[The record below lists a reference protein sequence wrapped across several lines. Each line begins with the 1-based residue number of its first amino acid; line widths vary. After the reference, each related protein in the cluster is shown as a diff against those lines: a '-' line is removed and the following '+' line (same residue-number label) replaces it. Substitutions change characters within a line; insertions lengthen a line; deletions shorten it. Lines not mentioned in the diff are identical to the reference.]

1 MLAQYGSRDTRY
13 DLCVCF
19 YIGNMLKLFCGKVIN
34 ILIPTKNFKKEKLL
48 LSNIPNLNKKNLKGN
63 KNYKNIGLYL
73 LVLIITVSII
83 SSFFEPKSTT
93 SQELTYSQFL
103 KEIETNNMSKV
114 TIINNSITGTLIDG
128 TNFSTY
134 SPNDPELINILRSK
148 NIIIEAKPPVEV
160 SWWMRLLSSIL
171 PMLLIIG
178 VWIFMLQQM
187 QGGGNKVMS
196 FGKSRAKLLGKE
208 TPKITFKDV
217 AGIDEAEE
225 EVEEVIDFLKNP
237 AKFKKLG
244 ARIPRGILLYGPP
257 GAGKTL
263 LARAIAGEAG
273 VPFFSIS
280 GSDFVEM
287 FVGVGASRVRD
298 LFKQAK
304 ANAPCIIF
312 MDEID
317 AVGRHRGAGLGG
329 GHDEREQTLNQ
340 LLVEMDGFDQNIGI
354 IMVAATNRPDILDP
368 ALLRPG
374 RFDRR
379 IVIDRPDIVGRE
391 GILKIHA
398 RGKPLAKDVDIK
410 VLARRTPGFVGS
422 DLATMVNE
430 AALLASRKGKNEIGM
445 EEFEAA
451 IDRVIAGPERKSR
464 LISDKEKEIIAYH
477 ESGHAIV
484 AKMLPNC
491 DPVHKVSI
499 IPRGDATLGYTLQL
513 PTQDRYL
520 ISKLELMDRLAV
532 LLGGRVAEDII
543 FKDVTTGA
551 QNDLERATKIAR
563 QMITEY
569 GMSEALGPVT
579 LGRKEHE
586 IFLGRDISQERDY
599 SEEIANK
606 IDKEVREIVESAYS
620 KAKDILTKNKSKLK
634 KIARNLIER
643 ETLEGKE
650 LDDLL
655 NGEKLAKLSK
665 FKANFLLI

>member
-1 MLAQYGSRDTRY
+1 
-13 DLCVCF
+13 
-19 YIGNMLKLFCGKVIN
+19 MLKLFCGKVIN

-48 LSNIPNLNKKNLKGN
+48 LSNIPNLNKKDLKGN

-422 DLATMVNE
+422 DLANMVNE

>member
-1 MLAQYGSRDTRY
+1 MT
-13 DLCVCF
+13 
-19 YIGNMLKLFCGKVIN
+19 K
-34 ILIPTKNFKKEKLL
+34 IPDF
-48 LSNIPNLNKKNLKGN
+48 NKKDLKGN
-63 KNYKNIGLYL
+63 KNYRDIGLYL
-73 LVLIITVSII
+73 LMLIITVSII
-83 SSFFEPKSTT
+83 SSFFEPKSAT
-93 SQELTYSQFL
+93 QKELTYSEFL
-103 KEIETNNMSKV
+103 KEVEINNVSKV
-114 TIINNSITGTLIDG
+114 TIVDNSIAGILMDG
-128 TNFSTY
+128 TEFSTY
-134 SPNDPELINILRSK
+134 SPDDPEMINILRSK
-148 NIIIEAKPPVEV
+148 NIVIEAKPPVKV
-160 SWWMRLLSSIL
+160 SWWMQLLSSLL

-178 VWIFMLQQM
+178 IWLFMIQQM

-196 FGKSRAKLLGKE
+196 FGKSKAKLIGKE
-208 TPKITFKDV
+208 TPKVTFKDV
-217 AGIDEAEE
+217 AGIDEAAE
-225 EVEEVIDFLKNP
+225 EVQEVIDFLKNP

-244 ARIPRGILLYGPP
+244 AKIPRGILLYGPP
-257 GAGKTL
+257 GVGKTL

-273 VPFFSIS
+273 VSFFSIS

-340 LLVEMDGFDQNIGI
+340 LLVEMDGFDQNIGV

-422 DLATMVNE
+422 DLANMVNE
-430 AALLASRKGKNEIGM
+430 AALLASREGKNEIGM

-464 LISDKEKEIIAYH
+464 LISEKEKEIIAYH

-499 IPRGDATLGYTLQL
+499 IPRGNATLGYTLQL

-532 LLGGRVAEDII
+532 LLGGRVAEDLI

-569 GMSEALGPVT
+569 GMSETIGPIT

-599 SEEIANK
+599 SEEVANK
-606 IDKEVREIVESAYS
+606 IDKEVKKIIEIAYTR
-620 KAKDILTKNKSKLK
+620 AKDILTKNKSKLK
-634 KIARNLIER
+634 KIARNLIKR
-643 ETLEGKE
+643 ETLEGKD

-655 NGEKLAKLSK
+655 NGIKLASLTK
-665 FKANFLLI
+665 FKANFLFI

>member
-1 MLAQYGSRDTRY
+1 MADFNNRGDFKGSR
-13 DLCVCF
+13 
-19 YIGNMLKLFCGKVIN
+19 
-34 ILIPTKNFKKEKLL
+34 NFR
-48 LSNIPNLNKKNLKGN
+48 NL
-63 KNYKNIGLYL
+63 GLYL
-73 LVLIITVSII
+73 LILIITVSII
-83 SSFFEPKSTT
+83 SSFFQPKSTI
-93 SQELTYSQFL
+93 QELTYSQFL
-103 KEIETNNMSKV
+103 KEVEANNVYKV
-114 TIINNSITGTLIDG
+114 VISENSITGTLVNG

-134 SPNDPELINILRSK
+134 APDDPELINILRNK
-148 NIIIEAKPPVEV
+148 NVIIEAKPPVEV
-160 SWWMRLLSSIL
+160 SWWMRLLSSIF
-171 PMLLIIG
+171 PMILIIG
-178 VWIFMLQQM
+178 VWLFMLQQM

-208 TPKITFKDV
+208 TPRVTFKDV

-225 EVEEVIDFLKNP
+225 EVAEVIEFLKNP

-244 ARIPRGILLYGPP
+244 AKIPRGILLYGPP

-298 LFKQAK
+298 LFRQAK
-304 ANAPCIIF
+304 SNAPCIIF

-340 LLVEMDGFDQNIGI
+340 LLVEMDGFDQNAGI
-354 IMVAATNRPDILDP
+354 IMIAATNRPDILDP

-379 IVIDRPDIVGRE
+379 IVVDRPDLLGRE
-391 GILKIHA
+391 AILKVHT

-422 DLATMVNE
+422 DLANMVNE

-445 EEFEAA
+445 EEMEAA

-464 LISDKEKEIIAYH
+464 LISEKEKEIIAYH
-477 ESGHAIV
+477 ESGHALV
-484 AKMLPNC
+484 AKLLPNC
-491 DPVHKVSI
+491 DPVHKISI
-499 IPRGDATLGYTLQL
+499 IPRGNATLGYTLQL

-520 ISKLELMDRLAV
+520 ISKAELMDRLAV

-543 FKDVTTGA
+543 FKDVTTGS
-551 QNDLERATKIAR
+551 QNDLERTTKIAR
-563 QMITEY
+563 QMVTEF
-569 GMSEALGPVT
+569 GMSEDLGPIT
-579 LGRKEHE
+579 LGRKEHQ
-586 IFLGRDISQERDY
+586 IFLGRDISEQRDY

-606 IDKEVREIVESAYS
+606 IDKEVKKIIEIAYN
-620 KAKDILTKNKSKLK
+620 KAKDILIKNKSKLK
-634 KIARNLIER
+634 KIARNLVER
-643 ETLEGKE
+643 ESLDGKE

-655 NGEKLAKLSK
+655 NGIKLVKLTE
-665 FKANFLLI
+665 FRAGFLLI

>member
-1 MLAQYGSRDTRY
+1 MT
-13 DLCVCF
+13 
-19 YIGNMLKLFCGKVIN
+19 
-34 ILIPTKNFKKEKLL
+34 KKENFFLTK
-48 LSNIPNLNKKNLKGN
+48 IPNFNKKDFKGN
-63 KNYKNIGLYL
+63 KNYRNIGLYL
-73 LVLIITVSII
+73 LMLIIFISII
-83 SSFFEPKSTT
+83 SSFFEPKSVI
-93 SQELTYSQFL
+93 QRELTYSEFL
-103 KEIETNNMSKV
+103 KEIEINNVSKV
-114 TIINNSITGTLIDG
+114 TIIDNSITGILMDG
-128 TNFSTY
+128 TEFSTY
-134 SPNDPELINILRSK
+134 SPDDPEMINTLRSK
-148 NIIIEAKPPVEV
+148 NIVIEAKPPVKV
-160 SWWMRLLSSIL
+160 SWWMQLLSSLL

-178 VWIFMLQQM
+178 IWLFMIQQM

-196 FGKSRAKLLGKE
+196 FGKSKAKLLGKE
-208 TPKITFKDV
+208 TPKVTFKDV
-217 AGIDEAEE
+217 AGIDEAKE
-225 EVEEVIDFLKNP
+225 EVEEIIEFLKNP

-244 ARIPRGILLYGPP
+244 AKIPRGVLLYGPP

-354 IMVAATNRPDILDP
+354 IMIAATNRPDILDP

-379 IVIDRPDIVGRE
+379 IVIDRPDILGRE
-391 GILKIHA
+391 DILKVHT
-398 RGKPLAKDVDIK
+398 RGKPLGKDVDIK

-422 DLATMVNE
+422 DLANLVNE
-430 AALLASRKGKNEIGM
+430 AALLASRKSKKDIGM
-445 EEFEAA
+445 EELEAA

-464 LISDKEKEIIAYH
+464 LISEKEKEIIAYH
-477 ESGHAIV
+477 ESGHALV
-484 AKMLPNC
+484 AKLLPNC

-499 IPRGDATLGYTLQL
+499 IPRGNAALGYTLQL

-532 LLGGRVAEDII
+532 LLGGRVAEDLI

-569 GMSEALGPVT
+569 GMSETIGPIT
-579 LGRKEHE
+579 LGRKEHQ
-586 IFLGRDISQERDY
+586 IFLGRDISEQRDY

-606 IDKEVREIVESAYS
+606 IDKEVRKIIESAYTQ
-620 KAKDILTKNKSKLK
+620 AKDILIKNKRKLK

-643 ETLEGKE
+643 ETLEGKD

-655 NGEKLAKLSK
+655 NGIKLANLTK
-665 FKANFLLI
+665 FQANFLLI

>member
-1 MLAQYGSRDTRY
+1 MAKTPD
-13 DLCVCF
+13 F
-19 YIGNMLKLFCGKVIN
+19 
-34 ILIPTKNFKKEKLL
+34 
-48 LSNIPNLNKKNLKGN
+48 NKKDLKGN
-63 KNYKNIGLYL
+63 KNYRNIGLYL
-73 LVLIITVSII
+73 LILIITVSII
-83 SSFFEPKSTT
+83 SSFFEPKSITQ
-93 SQELTYSQFL
+93 QELTYSEFL
-103 KEIETNNMSKV
+103 KEVEMNNVSKV
-114 TIINNSITGTLIDG
+114 TIVDNTITGILMDG
-128 TNFSTY
+128 REFSTY
-134 SPNDPELINILRSK
+134 SPDDPEMINTLRSK
-148 NIIIEAKPPVEV
+148 NIVIEAKPPVKV
-160 SWWMRLLSSIL
+160 SWWMQLLSSLL

-178 VWIFMLQQM
+178 IWLFMIQQM

-196 FGKSRAKLLGKE
+196 FGKSKAKLLGKE
-208 TPKITFKDV
+208 TPKVTFKDV

-225 EVEEVIDFLKNP
+225 EVEEIIEFLRSP
-237 AKFKKLG
+237 AKFRKLG
-244 ARIPRGILLYGPP
+244 AKIPRGVLLYGPP

-304 ANAPCIIF
+304 TNAPCIIF

-354 IMVAATNRPDILDP
+354 IMIAATNRPDILDP

-379 IVIDRPDIVGRE
+379 IVVDRPDILGRE
-391 GILKIHA
+391 DILKVHA
-398 RGKPLAKDVDIK
+398 RGKPWAKDVDIK
-410 VLARRTPGFVGS
+410 VIARRTPGFVGS
-422 DLATMVNE
+422 DLANLVNE
-430 AALLASRKGKNEIGM
+430 AALLASRKGKKEIGM
-445 EEFEAA
+445 EELESA

-464 LISDKEKEIIAYH
+464 LISEKEKEIIAYH
-477 ESGHAIV
+477 ESGHALV
-484 AKMLPNC
+484 AKLLPNC

-499 IPRGDATLGYTLQL
+499 IPRGNATLGYTLQL

-520 ISKLELMDRLAV
+520 ISKLELMDKLSV
-532 LLGGRVAEDII
+532 LLGGRVAEDIV

-551 QNDLERATKIAR
+551 QNDLERATKLAR
-563 QMITEY
+563 QMVTEY
-569 GMSEALGPVT
+569 GMSDTIGPIT
-579 LGRKEHE
+579 LGRKEHQ

-606 IDKEVREIVESAYS
+606 IDKEVRKIIENAYS
-620 KAKDILTKNKSKLK
+620 RAKDILTKNKRKLK
-634 KIARNLIER
+634 KIARNLMER

-655 NGEKLAKLSK
+655 NGIKLANLTK

>member
-1 MLAQYGSRDTRY
+1 LT
-13 DLCVCF
+13 
-19 YIGNMLKLFCGKVIN
+19 KL
-34 ILIPTKNFKKEKLL
+34 PD
-48 LSNIPNLNKKNLKGN
+48 LNKKDFRGN
-63 KNYKNIGLYL
+63 RNYKNIGLYL

-83 SSFFEPKSTT
+83 SSFFEPKSTL
-93 SQELTYSQFL
+93 QELTYSQFL
-103 KEIETNNMSKV
+103 KEVEANNVSKV
-114 TIINNSITGTLIDG
+114 TITENSITGSLIDG
-128 TNFSTY
+128 GKFSTY
-134 SPNDPELINILRSK
+134 SPNDPEMINILRSK

-160 SWWMRLLSSIL
+160 SWWMRLLSSVL

-178 VWIFMLQQM
+178 IWIFMLQQM

-196 FGKSRAKLLGKE
+196 FGKSRAKLFGKE
-208 TPKITFKDV
+208 TPKVTFKDV
-217 AGIDEAEE
+217 AGIDEAQE
-225 EVEEVIDFLKNP
+225 EVVEVIDFLKNP
-237 AKFKKLG
+237 MKFKKLG
-244 ARIPRGILLYGPP
+244 AKIPRGILLYGPP

-298 LFKQAK
+298 LFRQA
-304 ANAPCIIF
+304 NNSAPCIIF

-354 IMVAATNRPDILDP
+354 IMIAATNRPDILDP

-379 IVIDRPDIVGRE
+379 IVVDRPDIIGRE
-391 GILKIHA
+391 EIIKVHA

-422 DLATMVNE
+422 DLANLVNE

-445 EEFEAA
+445 EELEAA

-484 AKMLPNC
+484 ARMLPNC

-499 IPRGDATLGYTLQL
+499 IPRGNATLGYTLQL
-513 PTQDRYL
+513 PTQDKYL
-520 ISKLELMDRLAV
+520 MSKLELLDRLAV
-532 LLGGRVAEDII
+532 LLGGRVAEDLI

-569 GMSEALGPVT
+569 GMSDTLGPIT
-579 LGRKEHE
+579 LGRKEHQ

-606 IDKEVREIVESAYS
+606 IDKEVKKIIENAYTQ
-620 KAKDILTKNKSKLK
+620 AKDILTKNKAKLK
-634 KIARNLIER
+634 RVARNLIER

-655 NGEKLAKLSK
+655 NGVKLVSLNK
-665 FKANFLLI
+665 FKANLLLI

>member
-1 MLAQYGSRDTRY
+1 LFRKYAKII
-13 DLCVCF
+13 LC
-19 YIGNMLKLFCGKVIN
+19 KVIN

-48 LSNIPNLNKKNLKGN
+48 LSNIPDLNKKNLKGN

-391 GILKIHA
+391 GILKIHT

>member
-1 MLAQYGSRDTRY
+1 M
-13 DLCVCF
+13 
-19 YIGNMLKLFCGKVIN
+19 IN
-34 ILIPTKNFKKEKLL
+34 T
-48 LSNIPNLNKKNLKGN
+48 
-63 KNYKNIGLYL
+63 
-73 LVLIITVSII
+73 
-83 SSFFEPKSTT
+83 
-93 SQELTYSQFL
+93 
-103 KEIETNNMSKV
+103 
-114 TIINNSITGTLIDG
+114 
-128 TNFSTY
+128 
-134 SPNDPELINILRSK
+134 LRSK
-148 NIIIEAKPPVEV
+148 NIIIEAKPPVKV
-160 SWWMRLLSSIL
+160 SWWVQLLSSLL

-178 VWIFMLQQM
+178 IWLFMIQQM

-196 FGKSRAKLLGKE
+196 FGKSKAKLLGKE
-208 TPKITFKDV
+208 TPKVTFKDV

-225 EVEEVIDFLKNP
+225 EVEEIIEFLKSP

-244 ARIPRGILLYGPP
+244 AKIPRGVLLYGPP

-304 ANAPCIIF
+304 ANSPCIIF

-340 LLVEMDGFDQNIGI
+340 LLVEMDGFDQNLGI
-354 IMVAATNRPDILDP
+354 IMIAATNRPDILDP

-379 IVIDRPDIVGRE
+379 IVVDRPDILGRE
-391 GILKIHA
+391 DILKVHA
-398 RGKPLAKDVDIK
+398 RGKPWAKDVDIK
-410 VLARRTPGFVGS
+410 VVARRTPGFVGS
-422 DLATMVNE
+422 DLANLVNE
-430 AALLASRKGKNEIGM
+430 AALLASRKGKKEIGM
-445 EEFEAA
+445 EELEAA

-464 LISDKEKEIIAYH
+464 LISEKEKEIIAYH
-477 ESGHAIV
+477 ESGHALV
-484 AKMLPNC
+484 AKLLPNC

-499 IPRGDATLGYTLQL
+499 IPRGNATLGYTLQL

-520 ISKLELMDRLAV
+520 ISKLELMDKLSV
-532 LLGGRVAEDII
+532 LLGGRVAEDIV
-543 FKDVTTGA
+543 FKDITTGA
-551 QNDLERATKIAR
+551 QNDLERATKLAR
-563 QMITEY
+563 QMVTEY
-569 GMSEALGPVT
+569 GMSDSIGPIT
-579 LGRKEHE
+579 LGRKEHQ

-606 IDKEVREIVESAYS
+606 IDKEVSKIIENAYS
-620 KAKDILTKNKSKLK
+620 RAKDILIKNKRKLK
-634 KIARNLIER
+634 KIACNLMEK

-650 LDDLL
+650 IDDLL
-655 NGEKLAKLSK
+655 NGIKPVNLTK
-665 FKANFLLI
+665 FKVNLLLI